1 MKVILNI
8 CLAINA
14 IHLHL
19 YVLPY
24 ILYVFSIQLFI
35 FVWYMYDMYSDCLC
49 FTLLFMFKRT
59 YFLVAVVGNVLI
71 IHLYL

>member
-14 IHLHL
+14 IHLHI

-24 ILYVFSIQLFI
+24 ILYVFSTAIHFCLVYVRQ
-35 FVWYMYDMYSDCLC
+35 YSDCLC

-59 YFLVAVVGNVLI
+59 YFVVAVVGNVLI